1 MAASSNVSTL
11 EVSNAL
17 KRLTVEKTRELFFT
31 LEVPLETLDDIA
43 QMFNGENRKQ
53 HFVQKWLNMFPDA
66 SWEKLVAGLR
76 KINMNSL
83 ATEIESVHLR
93 RATVTSSDSVSL
105 ISTSTISAPPE
116 TSTPAQLETA
126 ATAGPVSVTPAPAD
140 PLTSHDNSSSSSS
153 LVTASFEKRVE
164 LATTKIEHLEE
175 EFSNIKSEARKL
187 LSSKESRD
195 QSFVSTF
202 RDHLLDLPCTKKQV
216 HVRFFESNIDK
227 ILESDTIQKLFII
240 LGRHC
245 NYTNYEI
252 ILHIVKRFCKE
263 LTKRMLSYR
272 DSLIVFEKATT
283 VKVYLCAISA
293 PPGGSISAGFMRMT
307 LKINKPASECT
318 LHEIRELKESIE
330 EEAALESYAVY
341 IDTPETG
348 SVCVRLCIP
357 EEVGWM
363 VGVVLTP
370 CFRRKH
376 LLIEVTVKT
385 YQMSEDKSL
394 SKYLVRCHSLS
405 IFFYT
410 LFPFKNIQDE
420 DLWNASASGDV
431 KTISLLASAGVN
443 MNAVDWVR
451 HDI

>member
-11 EVSNAL
+11 EVSSAL

-43 QMFNGENRKQ
+43 QQFNGENRKQ
-53 HFVQKWLNMFPDA
+53 HFVQKWLDMFPDA

-76 KINMNSL
+76 KIKMNSL
-83 ATEIESVHLR
+83 AIEIESVHLIR
-93 RATVTSSDSVSL
+93 PIVTSSGSVSL
-105 ISTSTISAPPE
+105 ISTSTTSVPPE
-116 TSTPAQLETA
+116 TSSTPAQLETT
-126 ATAGPVSVTPAPAD
+126 ATAGTVCATPASAN
-140 PLTSHDNSSSSSS
+140 PLTPPDNSSSSSS
-153 LVTASFEKRVE
+153 LVIASFEKRVE

-175 EFSNIKSEARKL
+175 EFSNIKSAARKS

-216 HVRFFESNIDK
+216 HIRFFESNIDK
-227 ILESDTIQKLFII
+227 ILQSDTIQKLFII

-263 LTKRMLSYR
+263 LTRRMLSYR
-272 DSLIVFEKATT
+272 DSLVVFEKATT
-283 VKVYLCAISA
+283 VDVYLCAISA
-293 PPGGSISAGFMRMT
+293 PPGGRISAGFMRMMM
-307 LKINKPASECT
+307 KINKPASECT

-348 SVCVRLCIP
+348 SVCVRVCIS

-363 VGVVLTP
+363 VGVVLTSD
-370 CFRRKH
+370 FRQKH
-376 LLIEVTVKT
+376 LLSEVKVH
-385 YQMSEDKSL
+385 MNEEKSL
-394 SKYLVRCHSLS
+394 MKYLVSSQCM
-405 IFFYT
+405 
-410 LFPFKNIQDE
+410 
-420 DLWNASASGDV
+420 
-431 KTISLLASAGVN
+431 SAGFVWCHWCGSII
-443 MNAVDWVR
+443 M
-451 HDI
+451 